1 VGDPK
6 NATTLAGTTGPP
18 HGALDQSHSESNV
31 KLYYSPASPYARK
44 PRVVASELGLDLG
57 LETVAVHSLE
67 SDYGRINPVNRIP
80 ALQVDDGA
88 LVFDSRVICEYLD
101 TTYDGGLLPRSGPER
116 WAVLKLQVLGDGLM
130 DAAVPR
136 NAERNRPP
144 AQQNPDRLAEYER
157 SMRQTLDALEAA
169 TAELGGLNLGVISIG
184 CALGYLDFR
193 YPDLPWRPERTQL
206 SAWYEG
212 FAARPSMIQT
222 RPDA

>member
-1 VGDPK
+1 
-6 NATTLAGTTGPP
+6 
-18 HGALDQSHSESNV
+18 V
-31 KLYYSPASPYARK
+31 KLYYSAASPYARK
-44 PRVVASELGLDLG
+44 PRVVALELGLNLD
-57 LETVAVHSLE
+57 LETVAVHSPL
-67 SDYGRINPVNRIP
+67 SDYGQVNPVNRIP
-80 ALQVDDGA
+80 ALLADDGG

-101 TTYDGGLLPRSGPER
+101 ATYDGGLLPASGTER
-116 WAVLKLQVLGDGLM
+116 WDVLKLQVMGDGLM

-157 SMRQTLDALEAA
+157 SMRQILDALDAA
-169 TAELGGLNLGVISIG
+169 PDKLGGLNLGVISVG

-193 YPDLPWRPERTQL
+193 YPDLPWRPGRPAL

-212 FAARPSMIQT
+212 FAARPSMTQT